1 MEQSQVNEAIVEA
14 LRDSSTVSFLASA
27 VSKQLIEQKSKVSND
42 EEKMVKDHVIFA
54 PDGDVNAKYM
64 ISNDIKKALETINP
78 NLVLRTRTLGKALLS
93 SCISVKQTNKGKA
106 YLVTDIVADIK
117 DYVAAPA
124 AAAEDADVSA
134 DDDPIDVEVSG
145 KKKSKKDKKKDK
157 KKSSDNQE
165 VQKISPEDAFDAPEQ
180 QPIEDVELSVLTAV
194 ANDFKDIDEYAS
206 FLAGKSRSGLIKHL
220 NKSKLPIRTEGYDDE
235 AVIKA
240 ILRLFEANMPILIDE
255 EEVLDEE
262 DISKEVA
269 ELPKKKGKK
278 KSKDKAHKID
288 VAEIEGLSKKGK
300 GNKSKKA
307 KGKKSKK

>member
-1 MEQSQVNEAIVEA
+1 MIFIILRNSSESSLVSLIFVLINTEA
-14 LRDSSTVSFLASA
+14 
-27 VSKQLIEQKSKVSND
+27 
-42 EEKMVKDHVIFA
+42 
-54 PDGDVNAKYM
+54 
-64 ISNDIKKALETINP
+64 
-78 NLVLRTRTLGKALLS
+78 
-93 SCISVKQTNKGKA
+93 
-106 YLVTDIVADIK
+106 AD
-117 DYVAAPA
+117 
-124 AAAEDADVSA
+124 
-134 DDDPIDVEVSG
+134 
-145 KKKSKKDKKKDK
+145 
-157 KKSSDNQE
+157 N
-165 VQKISPEDAFDAPEQ
+165 
-180 QPIEDVELSVLTAV
+180 
-194 ANDFKDIDEYAS
+194 
-206 FLAGKSRSGLIKHL
+206 KSRSGLIKHL